1 MSAPIYVG
9 LDIGS
14 SRTKVAAIDAD
25 RQVLGHAVRKSGT
38 DFSATASAC
47 LDESLEMAG
56 YRRDEIVNAVST
68 GYGRANVA
76 FVTTESKT
84 EIGCLSRWGRDRFH
98 EAITIIDIGGQDNKV
113 IKLDEAGRRASF
125 KMNRKC
131 AAGTGAFLEE
141 MSLRLDIPLEAMDAL
156 ARQSLEMVKLG
167 SYCTV
172 FSATEVLENIRHGKK
187 VPDIV
192 KGLFYSVVKRVLEM
206 DSHAGR
212 VVMTGGVVAHNPYI
226 VEMAG
231 EMVGQPV
238 VLPETASWF
247 SACLM
252 RCSSCQRSASDSPA
266 STRSSSAFAASS
278 CARARSS
285 SIPWTFTASSTSAS
299 ARSSSTLK
307 KPGPVA
313 NSTISLLPRWMRVE
327 PAFSVAT
334 SGACLAR
341 TPISPAA
348 PGTTIISASP
358 SNAAPSGV
366 TRETSNLGWTSAIV

>member
-1 MSAPIYVG
+1 MSTPVFVG

-14 SRTKVAAIDAD
+14 SRTKVAVIDAG

-38 DFSATASAC
+38 DFSATAAAC

-56 YRRDEIVNAVST
+56 SRRDEIVNAIST

-76 FVTTESKT
+76 FVTARSKT

-113 IKLDEAGRRASF
+113 IKLDQDGRRASF

-231 EMVGQPV
+231 EMVGRPV
-238 VLPETASWF
+238 VLPEFPQLAGAIGAALYALDETDPIGI
-247 SACLM
+247 
-252 RCSSCQRSASDSPA
+252 RNDIPA
-266 STRSSSAFAASS
+266 
-278 CARARSS
+278 
-285 SIPWTFTASSTSAS
+285 
-299 ARSSSTLK
+299 
-307 KPGPVA
+307 G
-313 NSTISLLPRWMRVE
+313 
-327 PAFSVAT
+327 
-334 SGACLAR
+334 
-341 TPISPAA
+341 
-348 PGTTIISASP
+348 
-358 SNAAPSGV
+358 
-366 TRETSNLGWTSAIV
+366 ETDG